1 MISAV
6 ANNHI
11 PNFSNLT
18 TEISHSVVRI
28 KEKAL
33 AISSE
38 TDFSAVQN
46 QNNILAL
53 NSYAVSYLEPQAL
66 YTVQRLASD
75 ISQGEKLNRNKQEQN
90 VLNEEQKEPQQT
102 EKTEN
107 QTSFWETLNAFED
120 SSLRLYGFSAYGMNV
135 TNKSNLLTTLPLLQN
150 TNFSYAANT
159 YNKVANLNAPP
170 QILIDFMH
178 EFNRSFDYTI

>member
-6 ANNHI
+6 ANHI
-11 PNFSNLT
+11 PDFSNLT
-18 TEISHSVVRI
+18 AEISKSVSQI
-28 KEKAL
+28 KEKTATL
-33 AISSE
+33 NLE
-38 TDFSAVQN
+38 TSFPTAENQSNVFSN
-46 QNNILAL
+46 L

-66 YTVQRLASD
+66 YTVQKLASD
-75 ISQGEKLNRNKQEQN
+75 IAQGEKLNRNQQEKN

-107 QTSFWETLNAFED
+107 QTSFWEMLNAFED

-135 TNKSNLLTTLPLLQN
+135 ENKSNLLATMPFVQSIN
-150 TNFSYAANT
+150 ASYAANAYDT
-159 YNKVANLNAPP
+159 VANINTPP
-170 QILIDFMH
+170 QVLIDFMH